1 MATMHCRLIFS
12 CHFFLKFFFF
22 QRSLSCTHDTIK
34 SKIFSGD
41 HDCIGVVLF
50 GTRPVK
56 TDQSDFES
64 VQVLL
69 PLAPPS
75 GAAILALER
84 LLGDHGSATLDAE
97 VFIKHGSISALVLNI
112 NNRSAMDRR
121 KGLGFMR
128 HFGSASPCLQELLAR

>member
-1 MATMHCRLIFS
+1 MAVFNSMKYSFNKKTRVSNRAIV
-12 CHFFLKFFFF
+12 
-22 QRSLSCTHDTIK
+22 QRSLSCAHDTIK

-41 HDCIGVVLF
+41 QDCIGVVLF
-50 GTRPVK
+50 GSRPTK

-97 VFIKHGSISALVLNI
+97 V
-112 NNRSAMDRR
+112 
-121 KGLGFMR
+121 
-128 HFGSASPCLQELLAR
+128 